1 MWAIF
6 IALFGGIYWAY
17 KIGSDRAASKQAD
30 EKIEQLRMTQDEWY
44 KQVNDYQLEVQI
56 RTEPGT
62 PEFRKQCDEAL
73 ALIHTLPGL
82 EKAEFDFGSRR
93 KSSFYVSHMV
103 LYIQMV
109 KRGKLTSLFQTELGN
124 YLELSLDTRPTKKAR
139 IEFGKWVENSL
150 KSAGVK
156 GANLYYT
163 KKDYASFEWEPFIF
177 DFSNAIRVTDPSLE
191 SHMIGW
197 D

>member
-6 IALFGGIYWAY
+6 IALIGGIYLAY
-17 KIGSDRAASKQAD
+17 KFGSDRATSKQAD
-30 EKIEQLRMTQDEWY
+30 KKIEQLRTTQDEWY
-44 KQVNDYQLEVQI
+44 KQVNDYQLEVHL
-56 RTEPGT
+56 RAEPGT

-73 ALIHTLPGL
+73 AVIHTLPGL
-82 EKAEFDFGSRR
+82 ENANFDFNAREKSR
-93 KSSFYVSHMV
+93 FYVSQMA

-124 YLELSLDTRPTKKAR
+124 YLELSLDTRLTKKAR
-139 IEFGKWVENSL
+139 IAFGKWVESTL
-150 KSAGVK
+150 KEYGVK

-163 KKDYASFEWEPFIF
+163 SKDYASFEWEAFIF
-177 DFSNAIRVTDPSLE
+177 DFSKAIRVTDPELE
-191 SHMIGW
+191 SKMIGW

>member
-44 KQVNDYQLEVQI
+44 KQVDDYQLEVQI

-109 KRGKLTSLFQTELGN
+109 KMGKLSSLFQTELGN
-124 YLELSLDTRPTKKAR
+124 YLELSLDTRPTKKL
-139 IEFGKWVENSL
+139 VLNSEN
-150 KSAGVK
+150 
-156 GANLYYT
+156 
-163 KKDYASFEWEPFIF
+163 
-177 DFSNAIRVTDPSLE
+177 
-191 SHMIGW
+191 GW
-197 D
+197 KTP